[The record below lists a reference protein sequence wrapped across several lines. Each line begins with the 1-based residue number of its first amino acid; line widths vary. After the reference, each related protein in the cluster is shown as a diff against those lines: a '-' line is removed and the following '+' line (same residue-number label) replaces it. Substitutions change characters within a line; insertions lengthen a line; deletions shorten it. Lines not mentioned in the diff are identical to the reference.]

1 MFACAET
8 QRCLP
13 PLTLTP
19 QFDTSTKNAPVPLH
33 DQIKEQILGL
43 IHAGR
48 LKAGDQLP
56 TMRALSIEL
65 AVNFNTVALAYR
77 ELDSQGLDE
86 RQFPEDRG
94 RRMRGNG
101 VGAGGQHSGKDRLFV

>member
-1 MFACAET
+1 MCTYA
-8 QRCLP
+8 RH
-13 PLTLTP
+13 
-19 QFDTSTKNAPVPLH
+19 SSPVR
-33 DQIKEQILGL
+33 
-43 IHAGR
+43 AGR
-48 LKAGDQLP
+48 
-56 TMRALSIEL
+56 
-65 AVNFNTVALAYR
+65 R